1 MRLIENDLSKDLC
14 DAVNDHGGFAKR
26 IAHRF
31 LIGVPDMMVVMPDR
45 AAMLLEAKLDDLPVK
60 LSRVTVTLTVQQ
72 HRFLKQ
78 SHDVGMAGNGVA
90 SFLKRGDRFAVAFI
104 PIARFDSHVLAAP
117 LAWYSESTVKTR
129 KATMIGALQVYDS
142 LFGRN

>member
-14 DAVNDHGGFAKR
+14 DAVNDHGGFARR

-31 LIGVPDMMVVMPDR
+31 LIGIPDMLVVMPGR

-60 LSRVTVTLTVQQ
+60 LSKVTVALTVQQ
-72 HRFLKQ
+72 HRFLRD
-78 SHDVGMAGNGVA
+78 SHAAGMVGNGVA
-90 SFLKRGDRFAVAFI
+90 SFLKRGDRFAVTFI

-117 LAWYSESTVKTR
+117 MSWYTESTVKTR
-129 KATMIGALQVYDS
+129 KDTMIGALQAYDS